1 MSLIHERIFR
11 VRHYECDAYG
21 HVNHAHYL
29 RYMQETALDAS
40 AAAGFD
46 MTWYEANNRLW
57 LIRRTDITY
66 LRPLQYGNSVI
77 VKTWVQDF
85 RRIQSRRVYE
95 LRLAD
100 SGEPVAEA
108 STDWIYLD
116 AETNRPV
123 SIPNDL
129 IAAFF
134 PDGQP
139 QKAPRREPFPEAP
152 PTPPGVFTIHHPV
165 EWRDVDPAG
174 HLNNANYMAYIEN
187 CTVQAAESFGWPM
200 TRMMEEEGFGI
211 IARRYRLEY
220 IEPAVMG
227 DHLAISTWVSGV
239 KRASAIRHN
248 TVRRLRDDK
257 LLARAHVLWA
267 WVDLASGRLTR
278 IPPHFIRDFAP
289 NIVNEQ

>member
-1 MSLIHERIFR
+1 MPLIHERTFR

-46 MTWYEANNRLW
+46 MDWYAAHGRMW
-57 LIRRTDITY
+57 LIRQTDITY
-66 LRPLQYGNSVI
+66 LRPLTYGDALI
-77 VKTWVQDF
+77 VKTWVEDF
-85 RRIQSRRVYE
+85 RRIRSRRAYE

-100 SGEPVAEA
+100 SGEKVAEA
-108 STDWIYLD
+108 TTDWIYLNR
-116 AETNRPV
+116 ETNRPV
-123 SIPNDL
+123 TIPEEI

-134 PDGQP
+134 PEGPPED
-139 QKAPRREPFPEAP
+139 APRRDRFPDAP
-152 PTPPGVFTIHHPV
+152 PPPPGVFTILHPV

-227 DHLAISTWVSGV
+227 DQLAVSTWVSDV
-239 KRASAIRHN
+239 RRASAIRHN
-248 TVRRLRDDK
+248 TVRRAADDK

-267 WVDLASGRLTR
+267 WLDLASGRLTR
-278 IPPHFIRDFAP
+278 IPPHFIKDFAP
-289 NIVNEQ
+289 NIVVD

>member
-1 MSLIHERIFR
+1 M
-11 VRHYECDAYG
+11 
-21 HVNHAHYL
+21 
-29 RYMQETALDAS
+29 DAS
-40 AAAGFD
+40 AAAGYD
-46 MTWYEANNRLW
+46 MDWYASNNRLW
-57 LIRRTDITY
+57 LIRQTDISY
-66 LRPLQYGNSVI
+66 LRPLQYGDSVI
-77 VKTWVQDF
+77 VKSWVNDF
-85 RRIQSRRVYE
+85 RRIRSRRAYE
-95 LRLAD
+95 MRLAN

-116 AETNRPV
+116 GESNRPAR
-123 SIPNDL
+123 IPDE
-129 IAAFF
+129 IIHAFF
-134 PDGQP
+134 PEGP
-139 QKAPRREPFPEAP
+139 PEEAPPREPFPEAP
-152 PTPPGVFTIHHPV
+152 PPPPGVFTIHHPV

-227 DHLAISTWVSGV
+227 DTLAISTWVSDV
-239 KRASAIRHN
+239 RRASAIRHN

-267 WVDLASGRLTR
+267 WINLKTGRPMR
-278 IPPHFIRDFAP
+278 IPTHFINDFAP
-289 NIVNEQ
+289 NVVSEIG

>member
-1 MSLIHERIFR
+1 MSLVHERTFR

-46 MTWYEANNRLW
+46 MAWYEAHKRLW
-57 LIRRTDITY
+57 LIRQTDITY
-66 LRPLQYGNSVI
+66 LRPLKYGDSVI
-77 VKTWVQDF
+77 VKSWVEDF
-85 RRIQSRRVYE
+85 RRIRSRRAYE

-100 SGEPVAEA
+100 SGEKVAEA
-108 STDWIYLD
+108 STDWVYLNS
-116 AETNRPV
+116 ETNRPV
-123 SIPNDL
+123 TVPDEM
-129 IAAFF
+129 IAGFF

-139 QKAPRREPFPEAP
+139 EEMPRREPFPEAP
-152 PTPPGVFTIHHPV
+152 LPPPGVFTILHPV

-227 DHLAISTWVSGV
+227 DMLEVSTWVSGV

-248 TVRRLRDDK
+248 TVRRARDGK

-267 WVDLASGRLTR
+267 WVNLESGRLIR
-278 IPPHFIRDFAP
+278 IPEHFIKDFAP
-289 NIVNEQ
+289 NIVD

>member
-1 MSLIHERIFR
+1 MPLIHERTFR

-29 RYMQETALDAS
+29 RYMQETAMDAS
-40 AAAGFD
+40 AAAGFNMD
-46 MTWYEANNRLW
+46 WYANNNRLW
-57 LIRRTDITY
+57 LIRQTDITY
-66 LRPLQYGNSVI
+66 LRPLKYGDSVI
-77 VKTWVQDF
+77 VKSWVEDF
-85 RRIQSRRVYE
+85 RRIRSRRVYQ

-100 SGEPVAEA
+100 SGDPIAEA
-108 STDWIYLD
+108 TTDWIFLNQ
-116 AETNRPV
+116 ETDRPAR
-123 SIPNDL
+123 IPEEI

-134 PDGQP
+134 PEGPPDE
-139 QKAPRREPFPEAP
+139 APRREPFPEAP
-152 PTPPGVFTIHHPV
+152 PPPPGVFTIHHPV

-187 CTVQAAESFGWPM
+187 CTVQAAESFGWTM

-220 IEPAVMG
+220 IEPALMG
-227 DHLAISTWVSGV
+227 DTLAISTWVSDV

-248 TVRRLRDDK
+248 TVRRLYDDK

-267 WVDLASGRLTR
+267 WINLETGRPTR
-278 IPPHFIRDFAP
+278 IPPHFIQDFAP
-289 NIVNEQ
+289 NIVSK

>member
-1 MSLIHERIFR
+1 MPLIHERTFR

-29 RYMQETALDAS
+29 RYMQEAAMDAT

-46 MTWYEANNRLW
+46 MDWYADNHRLW
-57 LIRRTDITY
+57 LIRETDITY
-66 LRPLQYGNSVI
+66 LRPLQYGDTVI
-77 VKTWVQDF
+77 VKTWVEDF
-85 RRIQSRRVYE
+85 RRIRSRRVYE

-100 SGEPVAEA
+100 SDEKVAQA
-108 STDWIYLD
+108 ATDWIYLD
-116 AETNRPV
+116 SQTNRPV
-123 SIPNDL
+123 RIPNVL
-129 IAAFF
+129 IQAFF
-134 PDGQP
+134 PEGLP
-139 QKAPRREPFPEAP
+139 EEAPRREPFPEAP
-152 PTPPGVFTIHHPV
+152 PPPPGIFTIHHPV

-200 TRMMEEEGFGI
+200 SRMMDEEGFGI

-227 DHLAISTWVSGV
+227 DTLAVSTYVSNV
-239 KRASAIRHN
+239 KRASAVRHN
-248 TVRRLRDDK
+248 TIHRLRDNK

-267 WVDLASGRLTR
+267 WLDLKKGRLTR
-278 IPPHFIRDFAP
+278 IPIHFIKDFAT
-289 NIVNEQ
+289 NVVD